1 MHKDVVKAMRHDCH
15 KYMWGSY
22 ILYALREIFS
32 LVLPTIIAWL
42 VGDMTNSLLSLD
54 KVAIQQRLVPFLLAI
69 ILEVFVSKTE
79 DLFTDMVIIREA
91 ANYQSKLLER
101 CMRRPLASLQKE
113 TGATIAE
120 HLMND
125 IPEYYF
131 NQIIKM
137 TSWVIYVCYLV
148 ALSLVLWKERL
159 HPIYVGAL
167 FLLGTIPLWKSVFL
181 AKKQARYAAE
191 EREYRIRRTQEEH
204 NLFRGRTFFRLNHL
218 EDMEVKK
225 MQDDFARFFSET
237 GRKNCS
243 LTATAEV
250 FSYLSVYGGPLVLI
264 LTGALLVYAGQM
276 SVGALMA
283 GYLIFPTISAFY
295 KKISMQMD
303 EKKME
308 KDIEER
314 IQVFY
319 GNVREDLMEIEN
331 VDSSKAL
338 LGVEQISFQNVSF
351 TYPENNEYT
360 IRNWNGE
367 FDKTKFVRIA
377 GENGSGK
384 STLLMLL
391 AGLYE
396 PDEGCIQNEEG
407 EVITKDKL
415 RDLVAYQ
422 EQNAHL
428 FKGTVW
434 DNLFATEDKRELAEQ
449 LLNQLGCDKD
459 SNFEVEACGV
469 NLSPGERRK
478 VALVRTLLKDAAFL
492 VLDEPFNHLD
502 KKGCDALMEILSHRR
517 GGIIYVSH
525 QDLVREGNMS
535 TVFFL

>member
-1 MHKDVVKAMRHDCH
+1 
-15 KYMWGSY
+15 
-22 ILYALREIFS
+22 
-32 LVLPTIIAWL
+32 
-42 VGDMTNSLLSLD
+42 
-54 KVAIQQRLVPFLLAI
+54 
-69 ILEVFVSKTE
+69 
-79 DLFTDMVIIREA
+79 
-91 ANYQSKLLER
+91 
-101 CMRRPLASLQKE
+101 
-113 TGATIAE
+113 
-120 HLMND
+120 
-125 IPEYYF
+125 
-131 NQIIKM
+131 
-137 TSWVIYVCYLV
+137 
-148 ALSLVLWKERL
+148 
-159 HPIYVGAL
+159 
-167 FLLGTIPLWKSVFL
+167 
-181 AKKQARYAAE
+181 
-191 EREYRIRRTQEEH
+191 
-204 NLFRGRTFFRLNHL
+204 
-218 EDMEVKK
+218 

-264 LTGALLVYAGQM
+264 LTGALLVYTGRM
-276 SVGALMA
+276 SVGALMT

-319 GNVREDLMEIEN
+319 GNAREDLMEIEN

-351 TYPENNEYT
+351 TYPENDEYT

-415 RDLVAYQ
+415 RDLVAYRSRM
-422 EQNAHL
+422 L
-428 FKGTVW
+428 IYSK
-434 DNLFATEDKRELAEQ
+434 
-449 LLNQLGCDKD
+449 
-459 SNFEVEACGV
+459 
-469 NLSPGERRK
+469 ERYGITC
-478 VALVRTLLKDAAFL
+478 LLLKTNENWQNNFSINWVAIRIL
-492 VLDEPFNHLD
+492 ILKWKHVGLIYRRENVGKLHLLEP
-502 KKGCDALMEILSHRR
+502 C
-517 GGIIYVSH
+517 
-525 QDLVREGNMS
+525 
-535 TVFFL
+535 